1 MTQFELYVDSAPFS
15 ILNASVLSLPS
26 YESSL
31 TVDIGGYSRGV
42 VKGSGYNK
50 AANTFTF
57 KYIINSWDYNIIED
71 IQAQIAAYFTWNRRR
86 TYEVRKLYNGQWYGM
101 RLTAPKYKM
110 QDIENL
116 RRNEI
121 TVTLTAIDNYWKAL
135 QESSAPFVP
144 SSSETVAL
152 NFDSI
157 IEVPIRFEAQLEVP
171 AQDTAVPFYMVFGE
185 YGGKYMLI
193 NTEIPPGYAGNNL
206 LSFDNNGGRVADFDI
221 SSKMF
226 GSLPLV
232 SGNMIPQF
240 EANLYVSDINLY
252 YTPGGY

>member
-31 TVDIGGYSRGV
+31 TVDIGGYGRGV

-50 AANTFTF
+50 ASNTFTF
-57 KYIINSWDYNIIED
+57 RYIINSWDYNIIED
-71 IQAQIAAYFTWNRRR
+71 IQVQIAAYFTWNQRR

-121 TVTLTAIDNYWKAL
+121 TVTLTAIDNYWKVL
-135 QESSAPFVP
+135 Q
-144 SSSETVAL
+144 
-152 NFDSI
+152 
-157 IEVPIRFEAQLEVP
+157 
-171 AQDTAVPFYMVFGE
+171 
-185 YGGKYMLI
+185 
-193 NTEIPPGYAGNNL
+193 
-206 LSFDNNGGRVADFDI
+206 
-221 SSKMF
+221 
-226 GSLPLV
+226 
-232 SGNMIPQF
+232 
-240 EANLYVSDINLY
+240 
-252 YTPGGY
+252 